1 MVPPPFN
8 SHFPRDGISRANLPA
23 TGELRPT
30 GETEEDLRPEAEGTG
45 GEESAGGQPWF
56 VEDVHIFMSTLD

>member
-1 MVPPPFN
+1 LLLKWYPPHLTAI
-8 SHFPRDGISRANLPA
+8 SPRDGISRANLPA

-45 GEESAGGQPWF
+45 GEESAGGQP
-56 VEDVHIFMSTLD
+56 

>member
-45 GEESAGGQPWF
+45 GEESAGGQP
-56 VEDVHIFMSTLD
+56 